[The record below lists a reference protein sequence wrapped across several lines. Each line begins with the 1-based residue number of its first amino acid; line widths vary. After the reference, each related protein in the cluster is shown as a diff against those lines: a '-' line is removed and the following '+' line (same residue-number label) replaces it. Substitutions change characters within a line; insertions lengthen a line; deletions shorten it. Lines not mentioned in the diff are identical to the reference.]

1 MSIQLEDPDP
11 GLNSDPELPG
21 SVIHNYESGSSI
33 RKCSVIRFGRRLEVF
48 QMAKTTSELLR
59 TPRWKGE
66 GARETHGAKA
76 HAADLTDRQKEN
88 RHPS

>member
-1 MSIQLEDPDP
+1 MNP
-11 GLNSDPELPG
+11 
-21 SVIHNYESGSSI
+21 ESGSSI
-33 RKCSVIRFGRRLEVF
+33 RKRSAIRSGRRLEVF

-59 TPRWKGE
+59 SSAGKGE

-88 RHPS
+88 